1 MTDISDK
8 AVQDRPFDLRLAFD
22 GMTNIRALLPDYA
35 QPMFDVSLATL
46 RARIEAD
53 AKIIEAAEQAVAVVE
68 DKVTTFDAGY
78 KATFG
83 ERGLPT
89 DWQNT
94 SMTLPLAPFDDL
106 RSAIAAREQV
116 KR

>member
-8 AVQDRPFDLRLAFD
+8 AVQEALDEVQTVLECHAQTGCNGPIGFDAFAV
-22 GMTNIRALLPDYA
+22 I
-35 QPMFDVSLATL
+35 

-53 AKIIEAAEQAVAVVE
+53 AKVIEAAEQAVAVVE

-106 RSAIAAREQV
+106 RRALAARKQV
-116 KR
+116 NR